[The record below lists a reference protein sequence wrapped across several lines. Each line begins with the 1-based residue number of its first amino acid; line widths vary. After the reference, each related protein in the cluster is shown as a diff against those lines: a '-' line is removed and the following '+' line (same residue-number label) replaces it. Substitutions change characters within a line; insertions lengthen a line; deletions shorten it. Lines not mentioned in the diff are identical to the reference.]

1 MKCGLAT
8 PPARST
14 VVLPSVDPA
23 PSMSGRVQRCSAF
36 TVKRKP
42 AGTSEASASYSET
55 DGVE

>member
-8 PPARST
+8 PPARSA

-36 TVKRKP
+36 TVKRK
-42 AGTSEASASYSET
+42 ASGTSDARASYSAT
-55 DGVE
+55 DGVA